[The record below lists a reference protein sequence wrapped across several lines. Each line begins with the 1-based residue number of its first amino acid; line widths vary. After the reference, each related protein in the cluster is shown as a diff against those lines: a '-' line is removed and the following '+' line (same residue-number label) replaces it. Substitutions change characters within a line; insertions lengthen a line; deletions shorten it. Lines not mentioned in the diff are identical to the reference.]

1 MKENE
6 TRNQRKD
13 AKTPGRKD
21 TRGKLMSQES
31 IGFMI
36 GECGASH
43 EELGTLSKGLQN
55 AETTATFNPP
65 HLKF

>member
-6 TRNQRKD
+6 TRDQRKD

-43 EELGTLSKGLQN
+43 EDQAVGSAEHQN
-55 AETTATFNPP
+55 AESTTILRHPF
-65 HLKF
+65 